1 MTECALLCFKCLKH
15 ALNEL
20 IYSNFY
26 ELSLKK
32 KIFNA
37 FGDFPKSVKPTIYI
51 THGTHRE
58 NGTYPEEFFFVVC
71 NFEQWINHMEL
82 MLMLM
87 YLTERKPYDGSVPT
101 GV

>member
-1 MTECALLCFKCLKH
+1 MTERAFLYFKCLKH

-51 THGTHRE
+51 TLGTHRG
-58 NGTYPEEFFFVVC
+58 NGTYPEEVFFVVC
-71 NFEQWINHMEL
+71 NFEKWINCMEL

-87 YLTERKPYDGSVPT
+87 YLIERKPFDGSVPA